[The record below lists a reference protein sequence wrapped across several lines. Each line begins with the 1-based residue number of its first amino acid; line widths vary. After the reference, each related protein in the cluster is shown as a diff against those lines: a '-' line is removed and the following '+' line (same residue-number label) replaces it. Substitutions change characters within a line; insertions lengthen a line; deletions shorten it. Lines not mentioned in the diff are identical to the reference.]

1 VSTRHVLRWVG
12 AEAFVAHDIRPGPA
26 LLRFDG
32 DDFMERMLAT
42 LADRPQD
49 LPDLVAKSESWQKLG
64 PATPTPPSP
73 RPPPPTR

>member
-42 LADRPQD
+42 LAEQPQK
-49 LPDLVAKSESWQKLG
+49 LPDLVAKSESWSGLG
-64 PATPTPPSP
+64 KPTPLPPSP
-73 RPPPPTR
+73 SPSAW